1 MSIFILYGLV
11 ALLAALQLYLWL
23 ISRQTLREGER
34 AVADREEVVE
44 FLMRFVNSI
53 GANSDPRAWM
63 REIAGSV
70 ASAVSAASVRI
81 YLLDSDSVLRL
92 AAQSGSLPMLP
103 DHVDFK
109 ISKSTRMLEQ
119 IDHDRIELGDGV
131 VGEVALTG
139 ENYLAGGI
147 DMRSHSSS
155 STGRATPIESVMAV
169 PMSINEQRIG
179 VICAVNKRD
188 RAASFTT
195 ENLFLLST
203 LSSHVAIGGV
213 LVQVYEEM
221 GDQQRIVQELLL
233 AREIQ
238 KSLLPATA
246 PASDNFDIYA
256 LNNAAQEVSGDYY
269 DFIEVDDDHLLVVI
283 ADASGKGIPAC
294 MFTAMCRS
302 FLRSNVARY
311 KDDLESFLRDLN
323 QTLFDD
329 TADDGKFIT
338 LAMCLIDKRDNTVEY
353 ARAGHTGLLIRRTNR
368 DILVISPDGPAL
380 GLLPNEF
387 GVEFDTFAF
396 SWLPGTSLLMYTDG
410 ISETLNEAGEEF
422 GIDRLCDRWKT
433 ASDDPETAAR
443 ELLEAVAEHADS
455 YPQTDDRTLV
465 IMSK

>member
-1 MSIFILYGLV
+1 MSMLILYGLI
-11 ALLAALQLYLWL
+11 ALLAALQSYLWL
-23 ISRQTLREGER
+23 VSRQTLREGER

-70 ASAVSAASVRI
+70 ASAVNAASVRI
-81 YLLDSDSVLRL
+81 YLLDGDSVLRL

-109 ISKSTRMLEQ
+109 ISKSTRLLQQ

-147 DMRSHSSS
+147 DMHSHSSS
-155 STGRATPIESVMAV
+155 SDGRATPIESVMAV
-169 PMSINEQRIG
+169 PMSIDDQRIG

-188 RAASFTT
+188 RAVSFTT
-195 ENLFLLST
+195 DNLFLLST

-221 GDQQRIVQELLL
+221 GDQQRILQELLL

-238 KSLLPATA
+238 KSLLPARA
-246 PASDNFDIYA
+246 PANDNFAIYA

-269 DFIEVDDDHLLVVI
+269 DFIEVDEDHLLVVI

-302 FLRSNVARY
+302 FLRSNVLRY

-353 ARAGHTGLLIRRTNR
+353 ARPGHTGLLIRRTNR
-368 DILVISPDGPAL
+368 EILVISPDGPAL

-410 ISETLNEAGEEF
+410 ISETLNEAGVEF
-422 GIDRLCDRWKT
+422 GIDRLCDCWKT